1 MHTEIS
7 QAVVEL
13 KCKKTFRPYPPLNY
27 IAFKRGKIYRV
38 LEKYPDNLGRID
50 KGVWLMIAEAGETI
64 GISYDERQ
72 EYFNTKQY

>member
-7 QAVVEL
+7 QAVVKL

-38 LEKYPDNLGRID
+38 LEKYPTTLVG
-50 KGVWLMIAEAGETI
+50 L
-64 GISYDERQ
+64 
-72 EYFNTKQY
+72 TKVCGLC